1 MDRLPIVHDHPNA
14 GVDQV
19 LPKKKKKMFYFQR
32 DSLRKRNMLLV
43 GKEGSRRRQRYDNGK
58 CFYIQVTKH

>member
-1 MDRLPIVHDHPNA
+1 MDYLPTVHDPPNVA
-14 GVDQV
+14 VDQV

-58 CFYIQVTKH
+58 YFYTQVTKH